1 MKLSIKTILLGT
13 FAVVGLLV
21 IGQGGFALRSLS
33 AVDAAVEGI
42 YADQLPSVINAEG
55 MRADLQRV
63 RLAEGTHILAGS
75 NDERSAAEA
84 ESKAAAADWQTRF
97 DQYQSVIDPE
107 HVEEAQSF
115 TKIGENFTQL
125 LTIQD
130 ELFQLSTAG
139 KRDELVSLFRGR
151 LAELYNEDSALLVT
165 MVDTNVEELQNGR
178 ADIGQ
183 LYSST
188 FVLSL
193 VIGGLVLVLAG
204 GVAAFAYFRIGVAL
218 ARMVAA
224 VRSLAGGDLAVE
236 VPSLATQN
244 EIGDLARAVVTFR
257 ELIVERVNL
266 EARAEEERLK
276 KDERERELGEV
287 LRSFETDI
295 VQVVNE
301 VNGETQLMRD
311 TAASLSGIADT
322 TRREAERAT
331 SASADAS
338 AGIQAIA
345 GTTEELGASI
355 SSIAEQAKRASDS
368 VAAAAAVAER
378 ADGQVGGLTDAASQI
393 GEVVELISSIARQ
406 TNLLALNA
414 TIEAARAGE
423 AGRGFAVVAS
433 EVKTLAG
440 QTAKATEEISRQVSG
455 IQAAS
460 TEAADFDQSHRRH
473 DARGHDACQFNRI
486 RGVGAGCGSSR
497 DVREHHPRRRWLFR
511 RGQGS

>member
-1 MKLSIKTILLGT
+1 VRT
-13 FAVVGLLV
+13 
-21 IGQGGFALRSLS
+21 LRS
-33 AVDAAVEGI
+33 
-42 YADQLPSVINAEG
+42 
-55 MRADLQRV
+55 
-63 RLAEGTHILAGS
+63 
-75 NDERSAAEA
+75 
-84 ESKAAAADWQTRF
+84 
-97 DQYQSVIDPE
+97 
-107 HVEEAQSF
+107 
-115 TKIGENFTQL
+115 
-125 LTIQD
+125 
-130 ELFQLSTAG
+130 STP
-139 KRDELVSLFRGR
+139 R
-151 LAELYNEDSALLVT
+151 
-165 MVDTNVEELQNGR
+165 
-178 ADIGQ
+178 
-183 LYSST
+183 
-188 FVLSL
+188 LSL

-218 ARMVAA
+218 SRMVSA
-224 VRSLAGGDLAVE
+224 VRILAGGDLAVE

-257 ELIVERVNL
+257 ESIVERVKL
-266 EARAEEERLK
+266 EASAEEERLK

-301 VNGETQLMRD
+301 VNGETQLMND
-311 TAASLSGIADT
+311 TASSLSGIADT

-440 QTAKATEEISRQVSG
+440 QTAKATEEISRQVTG

-460 TEAADFDQSHRRH
+460 TEAADSIKAIATMMREVTTLANSIASAVTQQ
-473 DARGHDACQFNRI
+473 DAAAREMSGNITRAAD
-486 RGVGAGCGSSR
+486 GSSIAAKGVESVSGAVGETTR
-497 DVREHHPRRRWLFR
+497 AAVSVQDVSAKLAAVSERLSATVTEFIRKVGTEEARAAA
-511 RGQGS
+511 